1 MTNVHATGLT
11 PRAIEMRRIVAE
23 QRASGM
29 TVAEFAMRRGM
40 TASTLNHWRRR
51 FRETAPGARTEFVP
65 LLVVDGPEAGVTC
78 ENDSRGAAT
87 AFVVE
92 LARKRKVTVPG
103 GFAAEDLRRLIEVLE
118 SC

>member
-51 FRETAPGARTEFVP
+51 FPETAPGTRTEFVP
-65 LLVVDGPEAGVTC
+65 VVVIDEPET
-78 ENDSRGAAT
+78 GATRERDPRWAST

-92 LARKRKVTVPG
+92 LARERKVSVPG
-103 GFAAEDLRRLIEVLE
+103 GFAAEDLRRLIKVLE